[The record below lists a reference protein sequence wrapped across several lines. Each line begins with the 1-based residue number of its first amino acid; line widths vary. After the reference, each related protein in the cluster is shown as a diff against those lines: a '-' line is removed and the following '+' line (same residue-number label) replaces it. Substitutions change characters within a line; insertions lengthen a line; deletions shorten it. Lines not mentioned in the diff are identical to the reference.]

1 MLSLENIVIY
11 RDDKPLL
18 QLSAEVAKGEVLT
31 VMGPSGAGKST
42 LLQAIAGQLQA
53 PFSVTGQIKIN
64 HVVINEIDAHLRK
77 VGIMFQDALL
87 FEHMTVGENIAFAM
101 PDKAYKNKQLKHDA
115 INALLVAVEL
125 DGIADRTVNTL
136 SGGQQARVSLI
147 RTLASEPDVVLLD
160 EPFSKLDV
168 ALRSQ
173 IRSWTFS
180 QLKARNIPAVLVT
193 HDKDDALAAGGNV
206 IEILSRYY
214 IGAAEGSTEIVKK
227 YCRASKETCH
237 VRCQSYPFYKATFKT
252 VDKSARQQGRYPKSG
267 YACRVCHRC
276 SCASLYYS

>member
-1 MLSLENIVIY
+1 
-11 RDDKPLL
+11 
-18 QLSAEVAKGEVLT
+18 
-31 VMGPSGAGKST
+31 
-42 LLQAIAGQLQA
+42 
-53 PFSVTGQIKIN
+53 
-64 HVVINEIDAHLRK
+64 
-77 VGIMFQDALL
+77 
-87 FEHMTVGENIAFAM
+87 MTVGENIAFAM

-206 IEILSRYY
+206 IQIL
-214 IGAAEGSTEIVKK
+214 
-227 YCRASKETCH
+227 
-237 VRCQSYPFYKATFKT
+237 
-252 VDKSARQQGRYPKSG
+252 
-267 YACRVCHRC
+267 
-276 SCASLYYS
+276 

>member
-11 RDDKPLL
+11 RDIKPLL

-42 LLQAIAGQLQA
+42 LLQAIAGQLKA
-53 PFSVTGQIKIN
+53 PFSIAGQIKIN
-64 HVVINEIDAHLRK
+64 GVVINDMDAHLRK

-101 PDKAYKNKQLKHDA
+101 PADRQKNKQMKRDA
-115 INALLVAVEL
+115 INELLAAVDL
-125 DGIADRTVNTL
+125 DGIADRAVSTL

-147 RTLASEPDVVLLD
+147 RTLASQPEVVLLD

-168 ALRSQ
+168 ALRGQ

-180 QLKARNIPAVLVT
+180 QLKARKIPAVLVT
-193 HDKDDALAAGGNV
+193 HDKDDGLAAGGDI
-206 IEILSRYY
+206 IEL
-214 IGAAEGSTEIVKK
+214 
-227 YCRASKETCH
+227 
-237 VRCQSYPFYKATFKT
+237 
-252 VDKSARQQGRYPKSG
+252 
-267 YACRVCHRC
+267 
-276 SCASLYYS
+276 L

>member
-1 MLSLENIVIY
+1 MLNLENIVIY

-206 IEILSRYY
+206 IEIL
-214 IGAAEGSTEIVKK
+214 
-227 YCRASKETCH
+227 
-237 VRCQSYPFYKATFKT
+237 
-252 VDKSARQQGRYPKSG
+252 
-267 YACRVCHRC
+267 
-276 SCASLYYS
+276 

>member
-115 INALLVAVEL
+115 INA
-125 DGIADRTVNTL
+125 
-136 SGGQQARVSLI
+136 
-147 RTLASEPDVVLLD
+147 
-160 EPFSKLDV
+160 
-168 ALRSQ
+168 
-173 IRSWTFS
+173 
-180 QLKARNIPAVLVT
+180 
-193 HDKDDALAAGGNV
+193 
-206 IEILSRYY
+206 
-214 IGAAEGSTEIVKK
+214 
-227 YCRASKETCH
+227 
-237 VRCQSYPFYKATFKT
+237 
-252 VDKSARQQGRYPKSG
+252 
-267 YACRVCHRC
+267 
-276 SCASLYYS
+276 

>member
-11 RDDKPLL
+11 RDKKPLL

-42 LLQAIAGQLQA
+42 LLQAIAGQLKA
-53 PFSVTGQIKIN
+53 PFSIAGQIKIN
-64 HVVINEIDAHLRK
+64 GVVINDIDAHLRR

-101 PDKAYKNKQLKHDA
+101 PADRQNNKQMKRDA
-115 INALLVAVEL
+115 INELLAAVDL
-125 DGIADRTVNTL
+125 DGIADRAVNTL

-147 RTLASEPDVVLLD
+147 RTLASQPEVVLLD

-168 ALRSQ
+168 ALRGQ

-180 QLKARNIPAVLVT
+180 QLKARKIPAVLVT
-193 HDKDDALAAGGNV
+193 HDKDDGLAAGGDI
-206 IEILSRYY
+206 IEL
-214 IGAAEGSTEIVKK
+214 
-227 YCRASKETCH
+227 
-237 VRCQSYPFYKATFKT
+237 
-252 VDKSARQQGRYPKSG
+252 
-267 YACRVCHRC
+267 
-276 SCASLYYS
+276 L

>member
-11 RDDKPLL
+11 RDIKPLL

-42 LLQAIAGQLQA
+42 LLQAIAGQLKA
-53 PFSVTGQIKIN
+53 PFSIAGQIKIN
-64 HVVINEIDAHLRK
+64 GVVINDMDAHLRK

-101 PDKAYKNKQLKHDA
+101 PADRQKNKQMKRDA
-115 INALLVAVEL
+115 INELLAAVDL
-125 DGIADRTVNTL
+125 DGIADRAVSTL

-147 RTLASEPDVVLLD
+147 RTLASQPEVVLLD

-168 ALRSQ
+168 ALRGQ

-180 QLKARNIPAVLVT
+180 QLKARKIPAVLVT

-206 IEILSRYY
+206 IEIL
-214 IGAAEGSTEIVKK
+214 
-227 YCRASKETCH
+227 
-237 VRCQSYPFYKATFKT
+237 
-252 VDKSARQQGRYPKSG
+252 
-267 YACRVCHRC
+267 
-276 SCASLYYS
+276 

>member
-1 MLSLENIVIY
+1 VLSLENIVIY
-11 RDDKPLL
+11 RDKKPLL

-53 PFSVTGQIKIN
+53 PFSIAGQIKIN
-64 HVVINEIDAHLRK
+64 GVVINDMDAHLRK

-101 PDKAYKNKQLKHDA
+101 PADRQKNKQMKRDA
-115 INALLVAVEL
+115 INELLAAVDL
-125 DGIADRTVNTL
+125 DGIADRAVNTL

-147 RTLASEPDVVLLD
+147 RTLASQPEVVLLD

-168 ALRSQ
+168 ALRGQ

-180 QLKARNIPAVLVT
+180 QLKARKIPAVLVT
-193 HDKDDALAAGGNV
+193 HDKDDALAAGGDI
-206 IEILSRYY
+206 IEL
-214 IGAAEGSTEIVKK
+214 
-227 YCRASKETCH
+227 
-237 VRCQSYPFYKATFKT
+237 
-252 VDKSARQQGRYPKSG
+252 
-267 YACRVCHRC
+267 
-276 SCASLYYS
+276 L

>member
-11 RDDKPLL
+11 RDKKPLL

-42 LLQAIAGQLQA
+42 LLQAIAGQLKA
-53 PFSVTGQIKIN
+53 PFSIAGQIKIN
-64 HVVINEIDAHLRK
+64 GVVINDIDAHLRR

-101 PDKAYKNKQLKHDA
+101 PADRQKNKQMKRDA
-115 INALLVAVEL
+115 INELLAAVDL
-125 DGIADRTVNTL
+125 DGIADRAVNTL

-147 RTLASEPDVVLLD
+147 RTLASQPEVVLLD

-168 ALRSQ
+168 ALRGQ

-180 QLKARNIPAVLVT
+180 QLKARKIPAVLVT
-193 HDKDDALAAGGNV
+193 HDKDDALAAGGDI
-206 IEILSRYY
+206 IEL
-214 IGAAEGSTEIVKK
+214 
-227 YCRASKETCH
+227 
-237 VRCQSYPFYKATFKT
+237 
-252 VDKSARQQGRYPKSG
+252 
-267 YACRVCHRC
+267 
-276 SCASLYYS
+276 L

>member
-1 MLSLENIVIY
+1 MLNLENVVIY
-11 RDDKPLL
+11 RDDKPML

-53 PFSVTGQIKIN
+53 PFSVSGQIKIN
-64 HVVINEIDAHLRK
+64 HVVINDVSAHLRK
-77 VGIMFQDALL
+77 VGIMYQDALL

-101 PDKAYKNKQLKHDA
+101 PDNSHKNKQMKYEA
-115 INALLVAVEL
+115 INELLAAVEL
-125 DGIADRTVNTL
+125 DGIADRAVNTL

-147 RTLASEPDVVLLD
+147 RTLASEPLVVLLD

-180 QLKARNIPAVLVT
+180 QLKARNIPTVLVT
-193 HDKDDALAAGGNV
+193 HDNDDALAAGGDV
-206 IEILSRYY
+206 IEI
-214 IGAAEGSTEIVKK
+214 I
-227 YCRASKETCH
+227 
-237 VRCQSYPFYKATFKT
+237 
-252 VDKSARQQGRYPKSG
+252 
-267 YACRVCHRC
+267 
-276 SCASLYYS
+276 

>member
-87 FEHMTVGENIAFAM
+87 FEHM

-206 IEILSRYY
+206 IEIL
-214 IGAAEGSTEIVKK
+214 
-227 YCRASKETCH
+227 
-237 VRCQSYPFYKATFKT
+237 
-252 VDKSARQQGRYPKSG
+252 
-267 YACRVCHRC
+267 
-276 SCASLYYS
+276 

>member
-160 EPFSKLDV
+160 EPFSKLD
-168 ALRSQ
+168 
-173 IRSWTFS
+173 
-180 QLKARNIPAVLVT
+180 
-193 HDKDDALAAGGNV
+193 
-206 IEILSRYY
+206 
-214 IGAAEGSTEIVKK
+214 
-227 YCRASKETCH
+227 ASKETCH